1 MTTFPLATLAA
12 QVTSTGISAPSYAD
26 ILGSLTASYQSLFG
40 SDAYLGPDSQ
50 DGQWIAIIAQGF
62 HDTNQTAIA
71 AYNQFSPS
79 TAQGTGLSSVVKT
92 NGIRRLVP
100 SQSTAP
106 VTLVGQVGTTIT
118 NGLVGDNLNL
128 GTQWAF
134 PSTTIPLAGTITVT
148 ATCTTAGAVA
158 AAAGTL
164 TAILTPTRG
173 WQTVTN
179 ASNAAP
185 GAPVEVDPTLRQRQ
199 TSSVALPS
207 QTVVSGIV
215 GTLEN
220 LTGVTAVS
228 YDENDN
234 TTANA
239 NGTPGNTVAFVV
251 QGGAVQDI
259 VNAIGLKKTPGTGTA
274 GTTSGTYIDAYGIPH
289 TISYF
294 VPAQQ
299 TISVAITLHALAG
312 YSSAIGVE
320 IQASVAAY
328 INGLGIGGDVLL
340 SRLQVPAQLF
350 GPFASPASPAD
361 AATFEIT
368 LIKAAISPAS
378 PGTTDI
384 TIPFNQIAICTATN
398 VVLTVA

>member
-1 MTTFPLATLAA
+1 MTTFPLSTLAA

-26 ILGSLTASYQSLFG
+26 ILGSLTASYQSIFG

-50 DGQWIAIIAQGF
+50 DGQWIAILAQGYN
-62 HDTNQTAIA
+62 DANQTAIA
-71 AYNQFSPS
+71 VYNQFSPS
-79 TAQGTGLSSVVKT
+79 TAQGAGLSSVVKT
-92 NGIRRLVP
+92 NGIQRLVP
-100 SQSTAP
+100 SNSTAP
-106 VTLVGQVGTTIT
+106 ITIIGQVGTTIT

-128 GTQWAF
+128 GTQWSF
-134 PSTTIPLAGTITVT
+134 PSTTIPVSGSIIVT
-148 ATCTTAGAVA
+148 ATCTEAGTIA

-185 GAPVEVDPTLRQRQ
+185 GAPVELDATLRQRQ
-199 TSSVALPS
+199 SSSVALPS
-207 QTVVSGIV
+207 QSVVSGIV
-215 GTLEN
+215 GALEN

-234 TTANA
+234 PTTNA
-239 NGTPGNTVAFVV
+239 NGTPANSVAFVV
-251 QGGAVQDI
+251 QGGTVQSI
-259 VNAIGLKKTPGTGTA
+259 VNTIGLKKMPGTGTS
-274 GTTSGTYIDAYGIPH
+274 GTTSGTYVDAYGIPH

-299 TISVAITLHALAG
+299 TISVAISLHALAG

-320 IQASVAAY
+320 IQASVSAY
-328 INGLGIGGDVLL
+328 INGLGIGADVLL

-350 GPFASPASPAD
+350 GPSANPASPAD

-368 LIKAAISPAS
+368 LIKAAISPGT
-378 PGTTDI
+378 PGTADI
-384 TIPFNQIAICTATN
+384 IIPFNQIAICSPAN
-398 VVLTVA
+398 VVLTVS